1 MTPVTLSINGRPV
14 TRETAPRTH
23 LADFIR
29 DQVGLTGTH
38 LGCEH
43 GVCGA
48 CVVLV
53 DGEPVRSCITFAVAC
68 EGRTVTTIEGHGDD
82 PVMTRLRQAF
92 TRHHALQC
100 GYCTPGMLATARDIV
115 LRLPQADERRIRAEL
130 SGNICRCTGY
140 QGIVDAVASVLR
152 ELDTEPDPAVEAL
165 RDGRVQRRKQLLVDH
180 TPSAR
185 APAVS
190 SPSPGAAGQPPET
203 REAVSPMA
211 TSVPAGQ
218 AISDRSTSARSA
230 SASVGVP
237 VASVAGQPGTTIAD
251 QFALDFPPD
260 AVWALMSDPA
270 RVAACLPGAFIS
282 SQEGSRVVGGVALRF
297 GPMQAR
303 FEGEAV
309 LELDP
314 SVRQACLRGRGRD
327 RLTQSRAEGDIRWR
341 VEASGSTS
349 SLVSIEMDYS
359 LQGPFAQFSRGGLV
373 QEFVRRIVQQF
384 AANMRQALQGP
395 DSGPATGPS
404 APGSLSSPSATSAIN
419 PLGLVWQII
428 RMRLRRL
435 FGLLD

>member
-1 MTPVTLSINGRPV
+1 MTSVTLSVNGRSV
-14 TRETAPRTH
+14 TCDTAPRTH

-68 EGRTVTTIEGHGDD
+68 EGRSVTTIEGHGDD
-82 PVMTRLRQAF
+82 PVMTRLRRAF
-92 TRHHALQC
+92 TEHHALQC
-100 GYCTPGMLATARDIV
+100 GYCTTGMLATARDIV

-140 QGIVDAVASVLR
+140 QGIVDAVASVLQD
-152 ELDTEPDPAVEAL
+152 LGVTPDPEVEAL
-165 RDGRVQRRKQLLVDH
+165 REDCVQRRQGRLADRTEFAA
-180 TPSAR
+180 TPSASADPLALGTGGSQIKEPVR
-185 APAVS
+185 SQTANADQGGPSKSDRTSAASVTLPA
-190 SPSPGAAGQPPET
+190 A
-203 REAVSPMA
+203 R
-211 TSVPAGQ
+211 TSVP
-218 AISDRSTSARSA
+218 
-230 SASVGVP
+230 
-237 VASVAGQPGTTIAD
+237 PGTTIVER
-251 QFALDFPPD
+251 FELEFPPD
-260 AVWALMSDPA
+260 AVWGLMSDPA

-282 SQEGSRVVGGVALRF
+282 AQEGSRVIGGVALRF

-314 SVRQACLRGRGRD
+314 SIRQACLRGRGRD
-327 RLTQSRAEGDIRWR
+327 RLTQSRAEGDIRWH
-341 VEASGSTS
+341 VEASGPAS
-349 SLVSIEMDYS
+349 SIVSIEMDYS

-384 AANMRQALQGP
+384 AANMRQALGGP
-395 DSGPATGPS
+395 KSAPDTVPS
-404 APGSLSSPSATSAIN
+404 APGSLSSASATSAIN
-419 PLGLVWQII
+419 PFGLIWQII
-428 RMRLRRL
+428 WMRLRRL
-435 FGLLD
+435 FGLRD